1 MPATYR
7 ADHIGSLL
15 RPRELLN
22 ARTAHAAGRTPAA
35 ELKELEDRCILQA
48 LELQR
53 GCGVQVLSDG
63 EYRRGDF
70 RTELANALEGMEP
83 GDVPLSWRG
92 PQSAGFASGG
102 GGVASPPVWVIG
114 GPLRRR
120 QRITAHESGFL
131 LENANGPCKV
141 TMPSPGFM
149 GSRCYRK
156 GVSDQ
161 HYPRVADAVRDMA
174 VIVRE
179 EIIALIDEGVPYIQ
193 LDAPGYT
200 AFVDDAQREQMRA
213 NGDDPD
219 VLFAEIVEADNS
231 CFEGLRRDG
240 LILAVHLCRGNN
252 RSHWLSEG
260 SYEAIAERLFN
271 TLDVDAFLL
280 EYDNER
286 SGGFEPLRFVPRGKT
301 VVLGLITTKQGYME
315 SVDRLRRRI
324 EEASRYVPMEDL
336 AISPQC
342 GFASVDAGNAISW
355 DDQRRKLELVAQTA
369 RAAWG

>member
-7 ADHIGSLL
+7 ADHVGSLL

-22 ARTAHAAGRTPAA
+22 ARASHGAGSVSA
-35 ELKELEDRCILQA
+35 EELRVLEDKCILQA

-53 GCGVQVLSDG
+53 SCGLQVLSDG

-70 RTELANALEGMEP
+70 RTELANALEGMDP
-83 GDVPLSWRG
+83 GDLPLSWRG
-92 PQSAGFASGG
+92 SQPTDFGSG

-114 GPLRRR
+114 GHLRRR

-131 LENANGPCKV
+131 LENAGGPCKV
-141 TMPSPGFM
+141 TIPSPGFM

-161 HYPRVADAVRDMA
+161 CYPTMPDAVRDMA
-174 VIVRE
+174 AIVRE
-179 EIIALIDEGVPYIQ
+179 EIISLIGEGISYVQ

-200 AFVDDAQREQMRA
+200 AYVDAVQREQMRA

-219 VLFAEIVEADNS
+219 ALFSEIVEADGS
-231 CFEGLRRDG
+231 TIEGLRRDG
-240 LILAVHLCRGNN
+240 LTLAVHLCRGNN

-260 SYEAIAERLFN
+260 SYEVIAERLFN
-271 TLDVDAFLL
+271 SLDVDAFLL
-280 EYDNER
+280 EYDNDR

-315 SVDRLRRRI
+315 SMDMLRRRI
-324 EEASRYVPMEDL
+324 EEASQYVPMEDL

-342 GFASVDAGNAISW
+342 GFASVDAGNAITW
-355 DDQRRKLELVAQTA
+355 DDQRRKLELVAETA
-369 RAAWG
+369 RVAWG

>member
-15 RPRELLN
+15 RPRELLD
-22 ARTAHAAGRTPAA
+22 ARTAHAAGSISSAQLR
-35 ELKELEDRCILQA
+35 ELEDRCILQA

-53 GCGVQVLSDG
+53 GCGVQVFSDG

-70 RTELANALEGMEP
+70 RTELANALDGMDP

-92 PQSAGFASGG
+92 PQPTDVASG

-161 HYPRVADAVRDMA
+161 HYATMPDAVRDMA
-174 VIVRE
+174 AIVRE
-179 EIIALIDEGVPYIQ
+179 EIIALIDEGVSYIQ

-200 AFVDDAQREQMRA
+200 AYVDAVQREQMRA

-219 VLFAEIVEADNS
+219 ALFAEIAEADGS
-231 CFEGLRRDG
+231 TVQGLRREG
-240 LILAVHLCRGNN
+240 LTLGVHLCRGNN

-315 SVDRLRRRI
+315 SIDGLRRRI
-324 EEASRYVPMEDL
+324 EEAAQYVPMEDL

-342 GFASVDAGNAISW
+342 GFASVDAGNAISS
-355 DDQRRKLELVAQTA
+355 DDQRRKLELVARTA
-369 RAAWG
+369 QAVWG

>member
-1 MPATYR
+1 MR
-7 ADHIGSLL
+7 G
-15 RPRELLN
+15 LLN
-22 ARTAHAAGRTPAA
+22 AAGDLSAAQ
-35 ELKELEDRCILQA
+35 LKELEDQSILRA

-53 GCGVQVLSDG
+53 SCGVQVFSDG

-70 RTELANALEGMEP
+70 RTELANALDGMDP
-83 GDVPLSWRG
+83 GDAPLSWRG
-92 PQSAGFASGG
+92 PQAGGMASGG

-114 GPLRRR
+114 GPLRPR

-131 LENANGPCKV
+131 LQNAGGPCKV

-161 HYPRVADAVRDMA
+161 HYPTMPDAVRDMA
-174 VIVRE
+174 AIVRE

-200 AFVDDAQREQMRA
+200 AFVDEVQREQMRA

-219 VLFAEIVEADNS
+219 ALFAEIVEADGS
-231 CFEGLRRDG
+231 CFQGLRRDG
-240 LILAVHLCRGNN
+240 LTLAIHLCRGNN

-280 EYDNER
+280 EYDNDR
-286 SGGFEPLRFVPRGKT
+286 SGGFEPLRFVPRGRT
-301 VVLGLITTKQGYME
+301 VVLGLITTKQGHME
-315 SVDRLRRRI
+315 PVDGLRRRI
-324 EEASRYVPMEDL
+324 DEAAQYVPMEDL

-342 GFASVDAGNAISW
+342 GFASVDAGNAITW
-355 DDQRRKLELVAQTA
+355 DDQRRKLELVSETA
-369 RAAWG
+369 RVAWG